1 LNPQKTKPKR
11 IAVHCI
17 THCEDGLSSPQST
30 ANQIAKPKQKQK
42 QECFK
47 EERTTATTLA
57 LPPWA
62 SARGVA
68 LNARRPDVSTSFTI
82 SLLLAPNRSI

>member
-1 LNPQKTKPKR
+1 VRTDYHHGKAQRTKLQNQKKK
-11 IAVHCI
+11 
-17 THCEDGLSSPQST
+17 
-30 ANQIAKPKQKQK
+30 KK

-47 EERTTATTLA
+47 EERKTATTLA

-68 LNARRPDVSTSFTI
+68 LNARRPDESTSFTI